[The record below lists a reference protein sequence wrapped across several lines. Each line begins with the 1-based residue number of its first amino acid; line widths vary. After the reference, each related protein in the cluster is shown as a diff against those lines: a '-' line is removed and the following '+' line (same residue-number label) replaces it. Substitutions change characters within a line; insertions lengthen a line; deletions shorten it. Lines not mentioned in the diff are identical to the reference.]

1 MGHIVGEV
9 VWYVYDM
16 ARLHQ
21 MCDWRQVLL
30 WGAVRGNI
38 THSGQI
44 HVVKGLDSC
53 CWLVDVTSVAR
64 LCVFCSGGGP

>member
-44 HVVKGLDSC
+44 HVV
-53 CWLVDVTSVAR
+53 WLIYGILIHR
-64 LCVFCSGGGP
+64 RQYELCSLERS

>member
-30 WGAVRGNI
+30 WGAVRGVADDFGYV
-38 THSGQI
+38 S
-44 HVVKGLDSC
+44 LDKDKES
-53 CWLVDVTSVAR
+53 
-64 LCVFCSGGGP
+64 